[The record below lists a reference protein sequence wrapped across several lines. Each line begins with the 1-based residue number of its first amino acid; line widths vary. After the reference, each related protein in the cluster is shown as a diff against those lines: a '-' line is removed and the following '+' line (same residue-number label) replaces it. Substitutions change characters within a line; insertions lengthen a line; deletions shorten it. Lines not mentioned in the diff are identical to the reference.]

1 MKVLVIRK
9 YLHDIP
15 FRRMALLT
23 GVLVVALIARPVAAD
38 PILVLQR
45 RACPVP

>member
-1 MKVLVIRK
+1 
-9 YLHDIP
+9 
-15 FRRMALLT
+15 MALLT

-38 PILVLQR
+38 PIWCLQR